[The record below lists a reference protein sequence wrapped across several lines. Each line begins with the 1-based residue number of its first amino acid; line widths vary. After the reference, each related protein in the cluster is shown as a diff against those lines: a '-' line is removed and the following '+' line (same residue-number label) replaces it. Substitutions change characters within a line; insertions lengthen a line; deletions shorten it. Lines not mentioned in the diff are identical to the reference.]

1 MLTREDQVLV
11 VAGGRPTSPDF
22 DAANQEMIAICEDI
36 QQVYKFKPGASTNR
50 RGDYNSVSIGVSY
63 GGGQQ
68 VRRHGTM
75 LALKAHMF

>member
-36 QQVYKFKPGASTNR
+36 QQVYKFKPGGKTNR
-50 RGDYNSVSIGVSY
+50 RGDYNSISIGVSY

-68 VRRHGTM
+68 VRIR
-75 LALKAHMF
+75 